1 MHLRPYQQAALDALF
16 AWWAAGRQGEDP
28 LVCLPTAAGK
38 TVIFCALI
46 RRLLAEYPGVSVLIL
61 AHRQELISQAE
72 AKLRHVW
79 PAAPVGVYAASLGR
93 REVRPITIASRDTI
107 APVVSEVGQFTFLI
121 IDEAHRISVKDEG
134 RYRKLIS
141 ALRGQYE
148 DLVVIGF
155 TATPFRLGQGRIYG
169 PGKPFA
175 DLAFHVGMLELIQ
188 QGYLAP
194 LTSLAPATGSIDT
207 EGVKTTAGDFNERQ
221 LEERATAE
229 GIIDA
234 ALDEWQATAY
244 AAGRQASVFF
254 CVSILHAGLVQEAL
268 LRRGILAA
276 TVSGETPAGEREQL
290 LAKFA
295 AGVFPALCNV
305 GVLTEGWD
313 CPRTDCIVLLRPTRS
328 AALYVQMVGRGLR
341 LSPETGKTDCLIL
354 DFGGNI
360 ERLGPVDQADER
372 EPKARKS
379 KPCPACG
386 RINEPDAQACSACG
400 TLLNQE
406 AAYRRCGDWDPAA
419 SRFVNGCG
427 HKNPTAAVKCEQCGQ
442 LFIRHEATAQR
453 GGLISSERRYEAFEV
468 ERLSWRVAYS
478 QKNGQPYLRL
488 AYHCGLFETF
498 YRNLMIGYGGYA
510 GQKAALEWTSL
521 TTRGTSP
528 MTPEQAAGWLDLG
541 EESLRPPRR
550 ILVDVASRWKDIVR
564 IDYEPDPA

>member
-1 MHLRPYQQAALDALF
+1 MDLRPYQQAAIDALF

-38 TVIFCALI
+38 TIIFSALI
-46 RRLLAEYPGVSVLIL
+46 KRLLTEYPGVSVLIL

-107 APVVSEVGQFTFLI
+107 APVVRAVGQFTFLI

-134 RYRKLIS
+134 RYRKLI
-141 ALRGQYE
+141 AELREQYE

-175 DLAFHVGMLELIQ
+175 DLAYHVGMLDLIK

-194 LTSLAPATGSIDT
+194 LTSLAPMAGTIDT
-207 EGVKTTAGDFNERQ
+207 EGVKTVGGDFNERQ

-244 AAGRQASVFF
+244 AQGRRATVFF
-254 CVSILHAGLVQEAL
+254 CVSILHAGLVKEAL
-268 LRRGILAA
+268 LRRGIEADA
-276 TVSGETPAGEREQL
+276 VSGETPAEERARL
-290 LAKFA
+290 LTDFA
-295 AGVFPALCNV
+295 AGGFPALCNV

-313 CPRTDCIVLLRPTRS
+313 CPRCDCIVLLRPTKS
-328 AALYVQMVGRGLR
+328 ASLYVQMVGRGLR

-360 ERLGPVDQADER
+360 ERLGPVDQADEKEPRQTKRDQR
-372 EPKARKS
+372 E
-379 KPCPACG
+379 
-386 RINEPDAQACSACG
+386 
-400 TLLNQE
+400 E
-406 AAYRRCGDWDPAA
+406 APYRRCGDWDP
-419 SRFVNGCG
+419 STSCFRNGCG
-427 HKNPTAAVKCEQCGQ
+427 HKNPPAAIKCEQCGQ
-442 LFIRHEATAQR
+442 LFIRHEAEAKR
-453 GGLISSERRYEAFEV
+453 GGLISSERSLQDFEV

-478 QKNGQPYLRL
+478 QASGQPYLRL
-488 AYHCGLFETF
+488 GYHCGLFETF
-498 YRNLMIGYGGYA
+498 YRNLMIGYAGYA
-510 GQKAALEWTSL
+510 GQKAALEWAGL

-528 MTPEQAAGWLDLG
+528 MTPEQAAWLLDQG
-541 EESLRPPRR
+541 EEVLRQPRL
-550 ILVDVASRWKDIVR
+550 ITVDVASRWKDIVR
-564 IDYEPDPA
+564 SDYDHRF

>member
-1 MHLRPYQQAALDALF
+1 MNLRDYQQAAIDALF

-38 TVIFCALI
+38 TIIFSALI
-46 RRLLAEYPGVSVLIL
+46 KRLLAEYPGVSVLIL

-107 APVVSEVGQFTFLI
+107 APVVRAVGQFTFLI

-134 RYRKLIS
+134 RYRKLI
-141 ALRGQYE
+141 AELREQYE

-175 DLAFHVGMLELIQ
+175 DLAYHVGMLDLIK

-194 LTSLAPATGSIDT
+194 LTSLAPAAGTIDT
-207 EGVKTTAGDFNERQ
+207 EGVKTVGGDFNERQ

-244 AAGRQASVFF
+244 AHGRRATVFF
-254 CVSILHAGLVQEAL
+254 CVSILHAGLVKEAL
-268 LRRGILAA
+268 LRRGIEADA
-276 TVSGETPAGEREQL
+276 VSGETPAEERARL
-290 LAKFA
+290 LTDFA
-295 AGVFPALCNV
+295 AGGFPALCNV

-313 CPRTDCIVLLRPTRS
+313 CPRCDCIVLLRPTRS
-328 AALYVQMVGRGLR
+328 ASLYVQMVGRGLR

-360 ERLGPVDQADER
+360 ERLGPVDQADEKEPRPTRRDPR
-372 EPKARKS
+372 E
-379 KPCPACG
+379 
-386 RINEPDAQACSACG
+386 
-400 TLLNQE
+400 E
-406 AAYRRCGDWDPAA
+406 APYRRCGDWDP
-419 SRFVNGCG
+419 STSCFRNGCG
-427 HKNPTAAVKCEQCGQ
+427 HKNPPAAIKCEQCGQ
-442 LFIRHEATAQR
+442 LFIRHEAEAKR
-453 GGLISSERRYEAFEV
+453 GGLISSERSLQDFEV

-478 QKNGQPYLRL
+478 QASGQPYLRL
-488 AYHCGLFETF
+488 GYHCGLFETF
-498 YRNLMIGYGGYA
+498 YRNLMIGYAGYA
-510 GQKAALEWTSL
+510 GQKAALEWAGL

-528 MTPEQAAGWLDLG
+528 MTPEQAAWLLDQG
-541 EESLRPPRR
+541 EEVLRQPRL
-550 ILVDVASRWKDIVR
+550 ITVDVASRWKDIVR
-564 IDYEPDPA
+564 SDYDHGI